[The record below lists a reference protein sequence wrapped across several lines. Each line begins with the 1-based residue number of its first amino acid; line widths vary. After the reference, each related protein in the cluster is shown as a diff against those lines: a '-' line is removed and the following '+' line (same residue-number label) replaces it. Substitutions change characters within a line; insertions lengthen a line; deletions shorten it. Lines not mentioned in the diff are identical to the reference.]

1 VSIFGLWI
9 FLAASAD
16 EGSVVLGAMSVGG
29 ITGPNRFICLAW
41 GAVIGAMVFV
51 LLLTGG
57 TDALRQAALLAGVP
71 FAIIMIFMCYAL
83 YKGFRADFRE
93 QMDRQ
98 EGEIAAK

>member
-41 GAVIGAMVFV
+41 GAVIGMMVFV

-57 TDALRQAALLAGVP
+57 PMRSGRRRSWP
-71 FAIIMIFMCYAL
+71 
-83 YKGFRADFRE
+83 G
-93 QMDRQ
+93 
-98 EGEIAAK
+98 